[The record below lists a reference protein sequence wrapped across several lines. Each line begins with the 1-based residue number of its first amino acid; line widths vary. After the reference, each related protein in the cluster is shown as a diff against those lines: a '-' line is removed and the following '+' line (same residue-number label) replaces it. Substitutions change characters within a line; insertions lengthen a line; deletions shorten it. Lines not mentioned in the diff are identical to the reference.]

1 MRDDR
6 IKRWL
11 ILIFL
16 LILFIVFFRLVSNSR
31 WDGHSRLSL
40 VLSVDNPDLSGL
52 RSLVLFSIEPRTN
65 RAVYLVVPGNTL
77 LTVPFGYRD
86 YLAASVYKLGQLDKI
101 RGGGQLLAKSI
112 ENTLGI
118 LINGYLVS
126 PNQSFPF
133 VIDDEM
139 NLKTLKSGKFSFYG
153 LFWNFTSVIFSLNS
167 LDTDFGLYD
176 RIKLWWEVRK
186 LRTDQIDFYDLAS
199 LQFMDE
205 AVQADGSVIKKINTD
220 LFDTK
225 LGNIWEDSE
234 IRRENV
240 TLEIVNATEQEKVAG
255 SFSDILNHLGATVI
269 LTSTDKTLQ
278 KEKCQ
283 IYLLN
288 PLAGTSKVVKI
299 LQKNYNCSILN
310 KYFDSIQSDVRI
322 VLGEDYLK

>member
-1 MRDDR
+1 
-6 IKRWL
+6 
-11 ILIFL
+11 
-16 LILFIVFFRLVSNSR
+16 
-31 WDGHSRLSL
+31 
-40 VLSVDNPDLSGL
+40 
-52 RSLVLFSIEPRTN
+52 
-65 RAVYLVVPGNTL
+65 
-77 LTVPFGYRD
+77 
-86 YLAASVYKLGQLDKI
+86 
-101 RGGGQLLAKSI
+101 
-112 ENTLGI
+112 
-118 LINGYLVS
+118 
-126 PNQSFPF
+126 
-133 VIDDEM
+133 
-139 NLKTLKSGKFSFYG
+139 
-153 LFWNFTSVIFSLNS
+153 
-167 LDTDFGLYD
+167 
-176 RIKLWWEVRK
+176 
-186 LRTDQIDFYDLAS
+186 
-199 LQFMDE
+199 MDE
-205 AVQADGSVIKKINTD
+205 AVQPDGSVIKKINID

-240 TLEIVNATEQEKVAG
+240 TLEVVNATEQEKVAG